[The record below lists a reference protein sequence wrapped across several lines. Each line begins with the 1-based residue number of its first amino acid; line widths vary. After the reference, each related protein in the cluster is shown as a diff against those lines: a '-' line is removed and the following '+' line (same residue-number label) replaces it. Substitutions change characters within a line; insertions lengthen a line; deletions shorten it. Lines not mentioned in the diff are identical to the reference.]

1 MCSSCCRCGRLLI
14 YTKERCAR
22 RRSEHRAS
30 RDQRERFASANP
42 AHSGRAGRER
52 EGRPDQS
59 PSLGHACGERPASE
73 ADAKKGRESAGQTH
87 AHAATFPFNSLR
99 TAPVFPPMNESAEK
113 FAETLC
119 PARMDSFDSRV
130 GRFPGFFGRLS
141 GDSKDAGLERSDHA
155 ETRGGGDE
163 LECSPPTNSSALTQR
178 NRTIRRKNRTII
190 GRFNPELLPAGKP
203 RCAPV
208 PSARASRVPP
218 TPRGRDGSYP

>member
-1 MCSSCCRCGRLLI
+1 MRRLRRSI
-14 YTKERCAR
+14 EAFPNS

-59 PSLGHACGERPASE
+59 PSLGHTRGERPASE

-113 FAETLC
+113 STETLS
-119 PARMDSFDSRV
+119 PARKDSSDSRV

-141 GDSKDAGLERSDHA
+141 GDSKDAGLERSDRA
-155 ETRGGGDE
+155 ETRGGGDK

-190 GRFNPELLPAGKP
+190 GRFNPAILPAGKP

>member
-113 FAETLC
+113 FAETLS
-119 PARMDSFDSRV
+119 PARMDSSDSRV

-141 GDSKDAGLERSDHA
+141 GDCKDAGLERSDHA

-190 GRFNPELLPAGKP
+190 GRFNPALLPAGKP

>member
-87 AHAATFPFNSLR
+87 DHAATFPFNSLR

-113 FAETLC
+113 FAETLS
-119 PARMDSFDSRV
+119 PARMDSSDSRV

-178 NRTIRRKNRTII
+178 QSDDWKKKSDDYRTIQ
-190 GRFNPELLPAGKP
+190 P
-203 RCAPV
+203 CAS
-208 PSARASRVPP
+208 PSR
-218 TPRGRDGSYP
+218 